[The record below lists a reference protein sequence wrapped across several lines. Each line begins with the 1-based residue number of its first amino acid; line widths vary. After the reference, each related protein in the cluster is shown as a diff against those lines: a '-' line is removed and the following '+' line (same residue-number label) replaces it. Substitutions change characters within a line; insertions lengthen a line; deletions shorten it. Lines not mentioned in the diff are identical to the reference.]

1 MKFNCKAVI
10 DFEENSVFTLGGKLK
25 YLLVNVD
32 GPGSG
37 DLNKPM
43 KYNLI
48 NLSFGNRY
56 YSPMTE
62 EELVKLLEED
72 EFIYLGKFSDIFEE
86 KE

>member
-1 MKFNCKAVI
+1 MKLNCKAVI
-10 DFEENSVFTLGGKLK
+10 NFEENSVFALGGKFK

-32 GPGSG
+32 GPGIS
-37 DLNKPM
+37 DFNKPM

-62 EELVKLLEED
+62 EELVELLKED